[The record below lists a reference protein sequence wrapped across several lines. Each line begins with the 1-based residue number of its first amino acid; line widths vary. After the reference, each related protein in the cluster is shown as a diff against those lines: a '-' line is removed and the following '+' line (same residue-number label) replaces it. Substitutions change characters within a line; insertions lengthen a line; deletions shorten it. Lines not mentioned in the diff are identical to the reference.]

1 MSLTPDAR
9 IAGNIYSLPGDI
21 VSFAVG
27 AAVTMGQPVK
37 ITVDMTVSPATAVT
51 DKIIGV
57 AVTNQATVGKQVSV
71 LMGCP
76 IVYMTAS
83 AAITVGLHVAATT
96 GGQIVSVSAGTLA
109 YLIGIAVEGAAAAS
123 AVIRVAVMQMIMPV
137 S

>member
-1 MSLTPDAR
+1 MSVDAR
-9 IAGNIYSLPGDI
+9 IAGNVYSLPGQI

-27 AAVTMGQPVK
+27 AAVTKGQPVY
-37 ITVDMTVSPATAVT
+37 ISGDMTVSPATAVT
-51 DKIIGV
+51 DKVIGV
-57 AVTNQATVGKQVSV
+57 AVTSQATVGKQVSV

-83 AAITVGLHVAATT
+83 AAIAVGIYVAATT
-96 GGQIVSVSAGTLA
+96 GGQIVGVSTFGT
-109 YLIGIAVEGAAAAS
+109 YSCLIGVAVEGAAGAA